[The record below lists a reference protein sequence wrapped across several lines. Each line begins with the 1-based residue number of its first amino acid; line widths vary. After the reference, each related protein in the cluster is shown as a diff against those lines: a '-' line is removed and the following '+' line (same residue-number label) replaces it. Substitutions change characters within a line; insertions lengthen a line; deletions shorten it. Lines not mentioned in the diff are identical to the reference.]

1 MAITI
6 QISDDIEQAL
16 KIPAEEQ
23 EQELDKELA
32 ISLYQRGALAIG
44 KARQLAGI
52 SKWEFQ
58 RELQKRDVKRH
69 YDEQE
74 VEEDV
79 EYARNGNK

>member
-1 MAITI
+1 MALKIVI
-6 QISDDIEQAL
+6 ADDIEQAL

-32 ISLYQRGALAIG
+32 LSLYQRGALSFG

-58 RELQKRDVKRH
+58 KELQQRKLKRH
-69 YDEQE
+69 YSKEELQ
-74 VEEDV
+74 EDV
-79 EYARNGNK
+79 AYARKSAE

>member
-1 MAITI
+1 MAITLH
-6 QISDDIEQAL
+6 ISDDIEQAL

-32 ISLYQRGALAIG
+32 ISLYQRGALSIG

-74 VEEDV
+74 IEEDIR
-79 EYARNGNK
+79 YARKGSK